1 MKKLNLFSN
10 FFFQFM
16 LIFLINSGLGGVLFL
31 IASLTGYVPDANT
44 PLGAANDF
52 IFYDN
57 LLESFMAVVVIYFYR
72 KYTFISTTK
81 TFYNYLAL
89 AILLYLGKGL
99 LVLISAKNIPLNYTL
114 NDLFFK
120 FNGSIVFRLN
130 LIWSGLFAYYWIENE
145 KTNEQHFLLKELE
158 LTQLKE
164 LKTKAD
170 LEALQAKI
178 NPHFLYNSL
187 NSIANA
193 IDDEPQKAKQMTLL
207 LSKFF
212 RFTTNAQSQHYW
224 TLNEELDLVRTYLSI
239 EKIRFGDRLDFRIP
253 EPDSALSN
261 CLIPR
266 FLIQPLVENAIKHGI
281 SKIPGVGMMGILV
294 TADNDFI
301 ELRIYDNG
309 MPFNPGFQQGYGL
322 RSVNEKIKLLGG
334 EYASFTIFNES
345 PVGIANYHDNPAKY
359 ILIRL
364 PRREKGFG

>member
-1 MKKLNLFSN
+1 MKPNNFFSN
-10 FFFQFM
+10 SFFQF
-16 LIFLINSGLGGVLFL
+16 IIITLINFGLGGSLFL
-31 IASLTGYVPDANT
+31 LGTHLGYEAPVDA
-44 PLGAANDF
+44 PLGASNDF

-57 LLESFMAVVVIYFYR
+57 LLESFMAVVVIYLYR
-72 KYTFISTTK
+72 RYTFIDK
-81 TFYNYLAL
+81 QKIFLNYFTLG
-89 AILLYLGKGL
+89 ILLYLGKGL
-99 LVLISAKNIPLNYTL
+99 LILLSAKDMPFHYTFH
-114 NDLFFK
+114 DLFFRI
-120 FNGSIVFRLN
+120 NGSIVFRLN
-130 LIWSGLFAYYWIENE
+130 LVWAGLLAYYWVE
-145 KTNEQHFLLKELE
+145 KEKNREQHFLLKELE

-193 IDDEPQKAKQMTLL
+193 IEDEPQKAKQMTLL

-212 RFTTNAQSQHYW
+212 RFTTNSQSQYYW

-239 EKIRFGDRLDFRIP
+239 EKIRFGDRLNFSIP
-253 EPDSALSN
+253 ELESDLSA

-281 SKIPGVGMMGILV
+281 SKIAAKGLMGIQV
-294 TADNDFI
+294 SPENDFI
-301 ELRIYDNG
+301 ALKIYDNG
-309 MPFNPGFQQGYGL
+309 IPFQSGFQQGYGL

-334 EYASFTIFNES
+334 ENATFEVFNKS
-345 PVGIANYHDNPAKY
+345 DVSISNYHEHPTKY

-364 PRREKGFG
+364 PKKYKL

>member
-1 MKKLNLFSN
+1 MRPNNFFSN
-10 FFFQFM
+10 SFFQF
-16 LIFLINSGLGGVLFL
+16 IIITLINFGLGGGLL
-31 IASLTGYVPDANT
+31 LSATLLGYVPEADT
-44 PLGAANDF
+44 PLGASNDF

-57 LLESFMAVVVIYFYR
+57 LLESFMAVVVIYLYR
-72 KYTFISTTK
+72 RYTFIDKQK
-81 TFYNYLAL
+81 TVLNYFTLGV
-89 AILLYLGKGL
+89 LLYVGKGL
-99 LVLISAKNIPLNYTL
+99 LVLLSAKDMPFHYTL
-114 NDLFFK
+114 RDLFFN

-130 LIWSGLFAYYWIENE
+130 LVWAGLLAYYWVENE
-145 KTNEQHFLLKELE
+145 KNREQHFLLKELE

-207 LSKFF
+207 LSRFF
-212 RFTTNAQSQHYW
+212 RFTTNSQSQYYW

-239 EKIRFGDRLDFRIP
+239 EKIRFGNRLDFRIP
-253 EPDSALSN
+253 ELDSSLST

-281 SKIPGVGMMGILV
+281 SKIAGKGLIDIQAR
-294 TADNDFI
+294 ADNDFI
-301 ELRIYDNG
+301 KLKIYDNG
-309 MPFNPGFQQGYGL
+309 APFQSGFQQGYGL

-334 EYASFTIFNES
+334 ENASFEVSNES
-345 PVGIANYHDNPAKY
+345 PEDINNYHEQPTKY

-364 PRREKGFG
+364 PKKFKS

>member
-1 MKKLNLFSN
+1 MRPNNFFSN
-10 FFFQFM
+10 SFFQF
-16 LIFLINSGLGGVLFL
+16 IIITLINFGLGGGLFL
-31 IASLTGYVPDANT
+31 LATLLGYVAPADT
-44 PLGAANDF
+44 PLGASNDF

-57 LLESFMAVVVIYFYR
+57 LLESFMAVVVIYLYR
-72 KYTFISTTK
+72 RYTFIDKQK
-81 TFYNYLAL
+81 TFLNYLTL
-89 AILLYLGKGL
+89 GILLYAGKGILIL
-99 LVLISAKNIPLNYTL
+99 LSAKDMPFHYTFH
-114 NDLFFK
+114 DLFFR

-130 LIWSGLFAYYWIENE
+130 LVWAGLFAYYWVENE
-145 KTNEQHFLLKELE
+145 KTREQHFLLKELE

-212 RFTTNAQSQHYW
+212 RFTTNSQSQYYW
-224 TLNEELDLVRTYLSI
+224 TLSEELDLVRTYLSI

-253 EPDSALSN
+253 ALDSDLAT

-281 SKIPGVGMMGILV
+281 SKIADKGIMGIQV
-294 TADNDFI
+294 SEVDDVI
-301 ELRIYDNG
+301 EVKIYDNG
-309 MPFNPGFQQGYGL
+309 PPFQSGFQQGYGL

-334 EYASFTIFNES
+334 ENASFEVFNEL
-345 PVGIANYHDNPAKY
+345 PVDIDNYHEDPNKY

-364 PRREKGFG
+364 PKKFKS